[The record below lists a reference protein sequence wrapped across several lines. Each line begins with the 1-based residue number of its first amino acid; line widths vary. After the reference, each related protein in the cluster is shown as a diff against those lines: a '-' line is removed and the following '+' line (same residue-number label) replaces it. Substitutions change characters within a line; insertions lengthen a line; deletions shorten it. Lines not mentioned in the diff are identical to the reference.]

1 MTKDYCFKPSGI
13 IQFCLLLLCSSLTVL
28 PARAQEQTVQGQ
40 VTAAED
46 GLPLPGVSIVVVGT
60 TNGTTTDFD
69 GNYQMSVPADAE
81 LQFSYIGYTTRT
93 VAVNGQGTVNVSMQA
108 QADQLNEVVV
118 IGYGTQQ
125 KKVTTAST
133 SMVKSEDL
141 VNTVSSDVTQALQ
154 GQSAGVNITSSSG
167 QPDSEMR
174 VLIRGAGTIGDS
186 SPLYVV
192 DGVPV
197 TDGIGY
203 LDPSFIERIDVLK
216 DASAAAIYGARAANG
231 VVLVTTKKGKEG
243 KPVISLNSYISFQDI
258 YKKLDLLDADE
269 YAVIMNEASVNS
281 GDAPFYSQ
289 EEIAAFGEGTDWIDE
304 AVNSGAIRQNHSLS
318 VSGGSEFSSYATSLS
333 YLGHEGIIG
342 SQFDQSNFE
351 RISFSANSEHQI
363 VKDKLKV
370 GENFTYTN
378 TERKGVSDQDIYNNS
393 IRGFLN
399 ASPVFPAYDEA
410 GGFGMSPW
418 ADESNPLGNLYYN
431 NFNETRADRIVG
443 NIFAEITLIE
453 GLTFRTDIGLDIRN
467 EQTRSFLPEYY
478 LSSGNNNSSSQVTQG
493 SSRSR
498 RWNWES
504 VLRYHKQF
512 DKHNLDALVGT
523 SAQKT
528 TYEWSSATGFDLTFN
543 DFDHAYLSNATNVEN
558 LVSGGRNSDY
568 ALQSYFGRVLYDYDN
583 RYLFT
588 ATLRRDGSSR
598 LASDNRY
605 GYFPSFSLGWN
616 ISDEAFFPEDSFVST
631 LKLRG
636 GWGQNGNDRIGD
648 NVYRSLISSIDKN
661 YYFGTGNSQER
672 YIGSV
677 ADAIANPDIKWET
690 SEQLDI
696 GLDARLLSYFTL
708 AFDYYRKDT
717 KDWLVFIPTPD
728 IVGADGTYI
737 NGGNIR
743 NEGFE
748 LELGYSQTF
757 GDFTVSASGNLAR
770 NRNKVLNI
778 ENDEGY
784 IQGSDNV
791 LFQGLDEM
799 YRVEEGMP
807 VGYFYGLKTDGIFQN
822 EQEVINHGAQP
833 NALPGDVRFVD
844 LNGDGAINADDKT
857 KIGDPNPDYTYG
869 FNLNLNYKAFDFSV
883 YTYGVA
889 GNQNAFGVRT
899 YERFY
904 NNYTTDILDRWH
916 GEGTSNSV
924 PRVTSGGDANG
935 NYTRFSDRY
944 IQNASFFRIKAV
956 NLGCD
961 LTKLTDKLPFSQLRL
976 YVSANNLFT
985 FTNYKGMDP
994 EIGFGGNTDDSWAS
1008 GVDVGFY
1015 PQPRTYTVGLNLTF

>member
-1 MTKDYCFKPSGI
+1 MTKNYCFKPSGI
-13 IQFCLLLLCSSLTVL
+13 IQFCLLLLCSSFVIVPTQAQDRTV
-28 PARAQEQTVQGQ
+28 RGQ
-40 VTAAED
+40 VTAADD
-46 GLPLPGVSIVVVGT
+46 GFPLPGVSIVVVGT
-60 TNGTTTDFD
+60 TLGTTTDFD
-69 GNYQMSVPADAE
+69 GNYEISVPDRAE
-81 LQFSYIGYTTRT
+81 LKFSYIGYTAQT
-93 VAVNGQGTVNVSMQA
+93 VPVDNREKIDISLEPET
-108 QADQLNEVVV
+108 DQLSEVVV

-125 KKVTTAST
+125 KKVSTAST
-133 SMVKSEDL
+133 SMVKSEDI

-154 GQSAGVNITSSSG
+154 GQSAGVNITSTSG
-167 QPDSEMR
+167 QPDSEMK
-174 VLIRGAGTIGDS
+174 VLVRGAGTIGDS

-243 KPVISLNSYISFQDI
+243 KPVIALNSYISFQDI
-258 YKKLDLLDADE
+258 YKKLDLLDAQG
-269 YAVIMNEASVNS
+269 YAVIMNEATVNS
-281 GDAPFYSQ
+281 GDAPFYSP
-289 EEIAAFGEGTDWIDE
+289 EDIRAFGKGTDWQDE

-318 VSGGSEFSSYATSLS
+318 VSGGSEYSSYATSLS

-342 SQFDQSNFE
+342 SQFNQSNFE

-363 VKDKLKV
+363 VRDRLKV

-378 TERKGVSDQDIYNNS
+378 TEKNGVSDEDIYNNS
-393 IRGFLN
+393 IRSFLN
-399 ASPVFPAYDEA
+399 ASPIFSPYDEA
-410 GGFGMSPW
+410 GEFGMSPW

-431 NFNETRADRIVG
+431 NFNETKIDRIVG
-443 NIFAEITLIE
+443 NIFAEITLLD
-453 GLTFRTDIGLDIRN
+453 GLSFRTDIGLDVRN
-467 EQTRSFLPEYY
+467 EQTRSFVPEYY

-493 SSRSR
+493 SGRSR
-498 RWNWES
+498 RWNWEN
-504 VLRYHKQF
+504 VLRYHREF
-512 DKHNLDALVGT
+512 GKHNLDALVGT

-528 TYEWSSATGFDLTFN
+528 TYEWSSSTGFNLTFN

-558 LVSGGRNSDY
+558 IVSGGRNTDY
-568 ALQSYFGRVLYDYDN
+568 AIQSYFGRVLYDYNN

-598 LASDNRY
+598 IGSDNRY

-616 ISDEAFFPEDSFVST
+616 ISDEAFFPKESFIAS

-648 NVYRSLISSIDKN
+648 NVYRSLISSTDKN
-661 YYFGTGNSQER
+661 YYFGIGNSLER

-690 SEQLDI
+690 SEQVDI
-696 GLDARLLSYFTL
+696 GFDARLLKYFTL
-708 AFDYYRKDT
+708 TFDYYRKDT
-717 KDWLVFIPTPD
+717 KDWLVYIPTPD
-728 IVGADGTYI
+728 IVGADGTFI

-748 LELGYSQTF
+748 LELGYTQHF
-757 GDFTVSASGNLAR
+757 GDFTISASGNLAR
-770 NRNKVLNI
+770 NGNKVLRI
-778 ENDEGY
+778 ENDEGL
-784 IQGSDNV
+784 IQGSTDV

-822 EQEVINHGAQP
+822 EAEVAAQEAQP
-833 NALPGDVRFVD
+833 NARPGDVRFVD
-844 LNGDGAINADDKT
+844 LNGDGVINAEDKT
-857 KIGDPNPDYTYG
+857 KIGDPNPDLTYG
-869 FNLNLNYKAFDFSV
+869 FNLNLNYRAFDLSV

-904 NNYTTDILDRWH
+904 NNYTTDILNRWH
-916 GEGTSNSV
+916 GEGTSNRI

-935 NYTRFSDRY
+935 NYTRFSDLY
-944 IQNASFFRIKAV
+944 IQNASFFRIKTV

-985 FTNYKGMDP
+985 FTSYKGMDP
-994 EIGFGGNTDDSWAS
+994 EIGFSGNTGDPWAS

-1015 PQPRTYTVGLNLTF
+1015 PQPRTYTIGLNLTF